1 MHRYCRALSR
11 SVWDAE
17 DLLQETLL
25 RAFARL
31 GDLSSR
37 VDNPK
42 AYLLRIAS
50 NLWIDQIRSAREIV
64 ASQIDMLDE
73 PERSLEV
80 REAATRLI
88 ELLSPQERAAVVLKD
103 VFEFQLD
110 EIAAIL
116 GTTTGAVKSALHGGR
131 HKLTAPPRRVAA
143 RPSAQLVDRFV
154 ELFNSREI
162 EGLTRLLRSDS
173 VGEIVSMGA
182 WEGPAAI
189 RDNPLYYALFL
200 EEGDPGA
207 ERRLF
212 FDEPIMLVWYASHS
226 GESRAVRNVVRF
238 EEIDGQVA
246 RLQFFTLC
254 PQTLV
259 EIAATFGAAVKTNG
273 YGPWSPE
280 FIAMRKHAQYLAWI
294 AGRTTAGERR

>member
-1 MHRYCRALSR
+1 MSHPSDIEQDVRQIWHRFLQQVEPFRPDLHRYCRALSR

-50 NLWIDQIRSAREIV
+50 NLWIDQIRSARQIV

-110 EIAAIL
+110 EIAAI
-116 GTTTGAVKSALHGGR
+116 
-131 HKLTAPPRRVAA
+131 
-143 RPSAQLVDRFV
+143 
-154 ELFNSREI
+154 
-162 EGLTRLLRSDS
+162 
-173 VGEIVSMGA
+173 
-182 WEGPAAI
+182 
-189 RDNPLYYALFL
+189 
-200 EEGDPGA
+200 
-207 ERRLF
+207 
-212 FDEPIMLVWYASHS
+212 
-226 GESRAVRNVVRF
+226 SRAACYVLP
-238 EEIDGQVA
+238 A
-246 RLQFFTLC
+246 
-254 PQTLV
+254 
-259 EIAATFGAAVKTNG
+259 
-273 YGPWSPE
+273 
-280 FIAMRKHAQYLAWI
+280 
-294 AGRTTAGERR
+294 